1 MRLVSFERDGRAGWG
16 AMTDDGIAPV
26 SAAFSARY
34 PTLRAAI
41 EAGALGEVEAAL
53 DPALPEGA
61 WRLAPPVPDPGKI
74 ICIGKNYADHA
85 LESGDKPTPYPSLFT
100 RFTDTLVA
108 HEAPLRHPGLSEQF
122 DYEGELALV
131 IGRPAWRISEDD
143 ALAHVAGYSVFLDGS
158 VRDWQFGHSLTAG
171 KNFPGTGG
179 FGPALVTADEIGD
192 PATLTVA
199 TWLNGE
205 EVQRAPVA
213 DLIHSIP
220 RLIAYVSSFTPLH
233 PGDVIATGTPA
244 GVGFARTPPLWMRP
258 GDVVEVEI
266 ERVGRLRHEV
276 VA

>member
-1 MRLVSFERDGRAGWG
+1 MRLVSFERDGCAGWG

-26 SAAFSARY
+26 SAAFGARY

-41 EAGALGEVEAAL
+41 EAGALGEVGAAL
-53 DPALPEGA
+53 DPALPDGA
-61 WRLAPPVPDPGKI
+61 SRLAPPVPDPGKI

-85 LESGDKPTPYPSLFT
+85 AESGDKPAPYPSLFT

-171 KNFPGTGG
+171 KNFPRTGG

-205 EVQRAPVA
+205 EVQRAPVS

-220 RLIAYVSSFTPLH
+220 RLIAYVSSFTPLG